1 MISIIKESLGI
12 AINRNILQIA
22 SIVIT
27 ALLGL
32 NSELVLAQFSL
43 ALSYAA
49 IFFII
54 VSFIQLGL
62 QPEFSQL
69 YAQKNY
75 DGLLKLF
82 YVTLISIL
90 ILSILLILKLWMFP
104 NPFSGSDIDLSL
116 EAFNALRILAVSLP
130 FVGLLTTITYFL
142 ESSGESNKVTKLRVV
157 QFFLQISLVSL
168 ALWIKPEQYNWI
180 NISPVCWIASAYVLS
195 DICMFGVG
203 LILLLSRKLDFEIV
217 PAAKNSGFMTD
228 ELTKIMKFGLPVML
242 GIVGQKTI
250 FYLCTS
256 YCSTLGVWQTFAFTV
271 MNSLVLLL
279 QIPLIGLSNLLT
291 IKISFFKGKKE
302 FSELNQLTKKYINLY
317 LLEAIFI
324 VAALYLF
331 YPNIIKIFTV
341 DNATI
346 QNMLQIKPY
355 IILFFIMNLMLSFNM
370 SALRGLSDNF
380 IPQVIILT
388 LLTLGI
394 IPWITLPL
402 NIDLTQ
408 LITLFV
414 ISGLCA
420 SIILIFRFKRR
431 FNIIQMD

>member
-1 MISIIKESLGI
+1 
-12 AINRNILQIA
+12 
-22 SIVIT
+22 
-27 ALLGL
+27 
-32 NSELVLAQFSL
+32 
-43 ALSYAA
+43 
-49 IFFII
+49 
-54 VSFIQLGL
+54 
-62 QPEFSQL
+62 
-69 YAQKNY
+69 
-75 DGLLKLF
+75 
-82 YVTLISIL
+82 
-90 ILSILLILKLWMFP
+90 
-104 NPFSGSDIDLSL
+104 
-116 EAFNALRILAVSLP
+116 
-130 FVGLLTTITYFL
+130 
-142 ESSGESNKVTKLRVV
+142 
-157 QFFLQISLVSL
+157 
-168 ALWIKPEQYNWI
+168 
-180 NISPVCWIASAYVLS
+180 
-195 DICMFGVG
+195 
-203 LILLLSRKLDFEIV
+203 
-217 PAAKNSGFMTD
+217 
-228 ELTKIMKFGLPVML
+228 
-242 GIVGQKTI
+242 
-250 FYLCTS
+250 
-256 YCSTLGVWQTFAFTV
+256 
-271 MNSLVLLL
+271 VLLL